1 MFFPLLSVTL
11 GSEGDHMLIRRI
23 LQRAGDMCEPA
34 YLVQKMTALT
44 ALVMLICAVICLIS
58 AEEWNASTYRILLL
72 AWELL
77 RTSASVLLIGII
89 GAVCIEDIHTN
100 LS

>member
-1 MFFPLLSVTL
+1 
-11 GSEGDHMLIRRI
+11 
-23 LQRAGDMCEPA
+23 
-34 YLVQKMTALT
+34 MTALT

-58 AEEWNASTYRILLL
+58 AEEWNASTYRILL